1 MYSKKV
7 IYSALVVV
15 AGMGFGNASAQ
26 DAPTCDNITWA
37 AEALETHPAIAD
49 HCLEIID
56 RDGQNVVR
64 MHAEVMSQTST
75 GPFVRYA
82 TPDGNWGKVRRANPP
97 GGLKAILDGKE
108 VAVNKLV
115 KRQEINVYVAE
126 PFWAAPAA
134 PVVEAVAVV
143 EEVVEEV
150 VEPEPEPVALPTTAS
165 NLPLVA
171 LFGALLLMLG
181 GVVRTVR
188 NRG

>member
-1 MYSKKV
+1 MHTKKV
-7 IYSALVVV
+7 IFSALLIATGIGV
-15 AGMGFGNASAQ
+15 GNVSAQ
-26 DAPTCDNITWA
+26 DAPTCDNITWS
-37 AEALETHPAIAD
+37 AEALETNPAIAD
-49 HCLEIID
+49 QCLEIVD
-56 RDGQNVVR
+56 RGGQNVVR
-64 MHAEVMSQTST
+64 MHAEIMSQTAT

-82 TPDGNWGKVRRANPP
+82 TPDGKWGKVRRANPP

-143 EEVVEEV
+143 EEF
-150 VEPEPEPVALPTTAS
+150 VEPAPEPAPVALPTTAS

-188 NRG
+188 NRD